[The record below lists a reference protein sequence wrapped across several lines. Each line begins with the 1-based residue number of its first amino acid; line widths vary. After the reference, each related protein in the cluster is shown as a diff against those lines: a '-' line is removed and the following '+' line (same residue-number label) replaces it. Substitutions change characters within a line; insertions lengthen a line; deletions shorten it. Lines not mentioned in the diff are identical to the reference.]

1 MNTVGFIRRPAIS
14 PRRGFSLLEVAISSL
29 LVGVVMVGSMRV
41 LGQSIQSQRLASER
55 MQGQYLAEGL
65 LSESLQL
72 AYMQPGA
79 ESSSIGRESGE
90 NPRVRSTLNDVDDF
104 DGYNATP
111 PRNVDGSTINGLD
124 GWRRVVRVQW
134 VDPNNIEQVR
144 TVETRLKRVQV
155 DVYFQDR
162 LVATATGLKAYLP

>member
-1 MNTVGFIRRPAIS
+1 MNTIRCSRRAAIS
-14 PRRGFSLLEVAISSL
+14 ARLGFSLLEVAISSL

-90 NPRVRSTLNDVDDF
+90 NPRIRSTFNDVDDF

-111 PRNVDGSTINGLD
+111 PLNVDGSTMNGLN
-124 GWRRVVRVQW
+124 GWRRVVRVRW
-134 VDPNNIEQVR
+134 VDPNNIAQTR
-144 TVETRLKRVQV
+144 TVETQLKRIQV
-155 DVYFQDR
+155 DVFFHDR
-162 LVATATGLKAYLP
+162 LVATATGLKANLP